1 MDKKTPSQRLVPPA
15 RTCFTRAHI
24 LRGERAALADIDR
37 STEAPGASGAA
48 GEAPAATDWGR
59 YGHRP
64 ARVLAA
70 VAFIDA
76 VDRGILPG
84 VLTKVQD
91 DLGFSDTQGGLLG
104 TAFVLTGFL
113 VVLPAGYLADRYA
126 RTRIIAVVLAS
137 WGVISGMNALVR
149 NFWQFL
155 LVRATLGIGE
165 TVDNPASQSL
175 LADYY
180 RTDVRGRAFALQRA
194 TPFFGQALGVG
205 LAGGI
210 AAVLSWR
217 WAFLLVGVPG
227 SLLALAVWRLP
238 EPERGESDDRSAP
251 AEPEAQLP
259 VTAPVPPDRDKGPRA
274 LLRDVRTAMEVRTLR
289 SLMVGSAIAAG
300 ALSGLGFWAAAFY
313 ERHTSLGS
321 GGGAGLAG
329 ALILVG
335 AISGTFIAGRQVD
348 RLRDRYEGAPMLLAG
363 VCQFIGAALLMTTF
377 LEVPLWFR
385 IPVQGVAVAFIVGG
399 LVAIPVMISEVV
411 PATVRGI
418 AFSVTGFLSAMAGA
432 ASPLVIGVIADRF
445 DYVVDGEVKGNLANA
460 FLIVTPLVLVGSLV
474 LLRGRRHV
482 RADIEAVS
490 ALG

>member
-1 MDKKTPSQRLVPPA
+1 MADKV
-15 RTCFTRAHI
+15 
-24 LRGERAALADIDR
+24 E
-37 STEAPGASGAA
+37 
-48 GEAPAATDWGR
+48 WGR
-59 YGHRP
+59 YGKRP
-64 ARVLAA
+64 ARVLAG
-70 VAFIDA
+70 VGFIDA

-91 DLGFSDTQGGLLG
+91 DLGFSDTQAGLLG

-113 VVLPAGYLADRYA
+113 VVLPAGYLADRYT
-126 RTRIIAVVLAS
+126 RTKIIAVVLAS
-137 WGVISGMNALVR
+137 WGLISGLNAAVR
-149 NFWQFL
+149 TFWQFL

-165 TVDNPASQSL
+165 TVDNPSSQSL

-205 LAGGI
+205 LAGGV
-210 AAVLSWR
+210 AALVGWR

-238 EPERGESDDRSAP
+238 EPTRGESDQP
-251 AEPEAQLP
+251 AAGEQPEPVLP
-259 VTAPVPPDRDKGPRA
+259 VSAPVPPERDSGPRA
-274 LLRDVRTAMEVRTLR
+274 LVRDVRIAMGVRTLR
-289 SLMVGSAIAAG
+289 SLMLGSAIAAG

-313 ERHTSLGS
+313 ERHTTLGS

-348 RLRDRYEGAPMLLAG
+348 RLRERYEGAPMLLAG
-363 VCQFIGAALLMTTF
+363 VCQGGGAALLMTTF
-377 LEVPLWFR
+377 LDVPLWFR

-399 LVAIPVMISEVV
+399 LVAIPVMITEVV
-411 PATVRGI
+411 APTVRGI
-418 AFSVTGFLSAMAGA
+418 AFSVTGFLGAMAGA
-432 ASPLVIGVIADRF
+432 ASPLVIGLLADQF
-445 DYVVDGEVKGNLANA
+445 ELVVDGKVKGNLANA
-460 FLIVTPLVLVGSLV
+460 FLIVTPLVFLGSLV

-482 RADIEAVS
+482 AGDIAAAAAAGPVGEPTPTA
-490 ALG
+490 APGGA

>member
-1 MDKKTPSQRLVPPA
+1 VFHSPHV
-15 RTCFTRAHI
+15 I
-24 LRGERAALADIDR
+24 RGERWSLADTNSRADVADAA
-37 STEAPGASGAA
+37 EGAPEPVAVK
-48 GEAPAATDWGR
+48 ERVDWGR
-59 YGHRP
+59 YGRRP
-64 ARVLAA
+64 AHLLAG

-91 DLGFSDTQGGLLG
+91 DLGFSDTQAGLLG

-113 VVLPAGYLADRYA
+113 VVLPAGYLADRRS

-137 WGVISGMNALVR
+137 WGVISGLNALVR

-165 TVDNPASQSL
+165 TTDNPASQSL

-194 TPFFGQALGVG
+194 APFFGQALGVG

-210 AAVLSWR
+210 AALLGWR

-227 SLLALAVWRLP
+227 SILAVAVWRLP
-238 EPERGESDDRSAP
+238 EPVRGESDDRQVLP
-251 AEPEAQLP
+251 AEPEAPLP
-259 VTAPVPPDRDKGPRA
+259 VAPPVLPVRGTGAAA
-274 LLRDVRTAMEVRTLR
+274 LLADVRVALRVRTLR

-363 VCQFIGAALLMTTF
+363 VCQLVGAALLMPTF
-377 LEVPLWFR
+377 LDIPLWLR
-385 IPVQGVAVAFIVGG
+385 IPVQGLAVAFIVGG
-399 LVAIPVMISEVV
+399 LVAIPVMITEVV

-418 AFSVTGFLSAMAGA
+418 AFSVTSFLSAVAGA
-432 ASPLVIGVIADRF
+432 LSPLAIGLLADQF
-445 DYVVDGEVKGNLANA
+445 ELVVDGEIKGNLANA
-460 FLIVTPLVLVGSLV
+460 FLIVTPLVFLGSLV
-474 LLRGRRHV
+474 LLQGRRHV
-482 RADIEAVS
+482 QNDLAKA
-490 ALG
+490 AAG